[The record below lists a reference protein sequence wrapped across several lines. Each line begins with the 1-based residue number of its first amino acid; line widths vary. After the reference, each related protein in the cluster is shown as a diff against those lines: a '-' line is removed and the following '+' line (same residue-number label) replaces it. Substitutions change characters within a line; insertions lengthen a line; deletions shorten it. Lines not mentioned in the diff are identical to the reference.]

1 VKIRIGDE
9 IFLLRFL
16 LYMSS
21 LCAMENE
28 AYELETLAM
37 ELDAIES
44 LMKTGGVTKPI
55 PKPAVFQL
63 RSIDQF
69 QRDELTIKKE
79 PSRPSP
85 RRPSIPTRRP
95 SAQSRPSI
103 QPPVLSQPPRVS
115 RIQKFVRVESIFRGD
130 LVGYFQ
136 IDPSSVQYEP
146 RLRRNT

>member
-1 VKIRIGDE
+1 
-9 IFLLRFL
+9 
-16 LYMSS
+16 
-21 LCAMENE
+21 MENE

-55 PKPAVFQL
+55 PKPAIFQL

-69 QRDELTIKKE
+69 QRDELTVKKA
-79 PSRPSP
+79 PSSVQL
-85 RRPSIPTRRP
+85 RRSSIPTRRP
-95 SAQSRPSI
+95 SVQSRRSI
-103 QPPVLSQPPRVS
+103 QPTIPPPVVSQPPRVS